1 MLKPTKIASKTPS
14 RAVFAISQRFNSTD
28 MATRNN
34 YYNEYWD
41 RGKKSQWDGGEDITD
56 KDRHREM
63 YFDWAQETNRG
74 IHPTRYGNVG
84 NARRHYKNVGW
95 GEQME
100 FQRIMRSI
108 CQGNYMNLTEEQM
121 RAANLGYMSEDDDFL
136 TREEDDYGVPYYK
149 ANVIYRNQA
158 LVDRCEGRPTYEWQ
172 IPAGAD
178 RYYGYKTVSTAVDV
192 NYTDAINENDVYDWE
207 TTTEQIPMKGT
218 HYILYNRTTDSKILI
233 CSMEDTKEAID
244 KFDGVDTCALMLAAD
259 TLLSSMDSPLSP
271 LSRNDTEL
279 LQIGIGWSVFAYC
292 AMTSVPVCWSIYGA
306 TAFQFLRTYF
316 QPYHMRMKT
325 IMKACREKELHVV
338 FGDWLGPD
346 LVERELH
353 TSDQDITAIAERYNM
368 FAMGNDSANGEFL
381 IEGNTLKANWY
392 KFLIDLELRGIL
404 NSRKTKISTLDQFE
418 AEGYPKTYAEAIQ
431 DKRLDLLAH
440 TVNNM
445 ETNRAV
451 VGVQSTRDVSTEVVA
466 QLLKARLTSDVP
478 VSVPLEYM
486 EDHERVSV
494 VWQ

>member
-1 MLKPTKIASKTPS
+1 MLKPTTNMTSK
-14 RAVFAISQRFNSTD
+14 RAVFAVSKRYTSLE

-63 YFDWAQETNRG
+63 YFDWAENTSRG
-74 IHPTRYGNVG
+74 VHPSRFGNVG
-84 NARRHYKNVGW
+84 NARRRYKNVGW

-100 FQRIMRSI
+100 FQRIMRSV

-136 TREEDDYGVPYYK
+136 IREEDEYGVPYYK
-149 ANVIYRNQA
+149 ANVIYRNQS
-158 LVDRCEGRPTYEWQ
+158 LVDKCEGRPTYEWQ
-172 IPAGAD
+172 IPSGAD

-207 TTTEQIPMKGT
+207 TTDEQIEMKGT
-218 HYILYNRTTDSKILI
+218 HYILYNRTTDSKILL

-244 KFDGVDTCALMLAAD
+244 KFEGVDTFAVMLAAD
-259 TLLSSMDSPLSP
+259 TLLSALDSSLSP
-271 LSRNDTEL
+271 LSKNDSEL
-279 LQIGIGWSVFAYC
+279 LQLGIGWSVFGFFAL
-292 AMTSVPVCWSIYGA
+292 A
-306 TAFQFLRTYF
+306 TQPWWLYAATVVQFGRTYLL
-316 QPYHMRMKT
+316 PYHSRLKS
-325 IMKACREKELHVV
+325 IAKACREKELHVV

-353 TSDQDITAIAERYNM
+353 TSDQDIASVAERYSM
-368 FAMGNDSANGEFL
+368 FAMGNDASQGEFL
-381 IEGNTLKANWY
+381 VEGNKLKANWY
-392 KFLIDLELRGIL
+392 KMLINLELRGIINCRYNL
-404 NSRKTKISTLDQFE
+404 IKSLEDFE
-418 AEGYPKTYAEAIQ
+418 TEGYPKSYAEACQ
-431 DKRLDLLAH
+431 DKRLDLFAH

-445 ETNRAV
+445 ETHRAV
-451 VGVQSTRDVSTEVVA
+451 VGVQSTKDVSTDVVA
-466 QLLKARLTSDVP
+466 QLVRQRLCSDIP

>member
-1 MLKPTKIASKTPS
+1 
-14 RAVFAISQRFNSTD
+14 

-41 RGKKSQWDGGEDITD
+41 RGKKAQFDGGEDITD

-63 YFDWAQETNRG
+63 YFDWAENTNRAV
-74 IHPTRYGNVG
+74 HPSRFGNVG
-84 NARRHYKNVGW
+84 MARRRYKNHGW

-136 TREEDDYGVPYYK
+136 TREEDDYGVPYHK

-172 IPAGAD
+172 VPAGAD
-178 RYYGYKTVSTAVDV
+178 RFYGYKTVSTAVDV

-207 TTTEQIPMKGT
+207 PTDEQIQMKGT
-218 HYILYNRTTDSKILI
+218 HYIMYNRTTDSKILI
-233 CSMEDTKEAID
+233 CSMEDVKEALD
-244 KFDGVDTCALMLAAD
+244 KFEGVDTCALMLAAD
-259 TLLSSMDSPLSP
+259 TLLSSMDSSLSP
-271 LSRNDTEL
+271 LSKNDSEL
-279 LQIGIGWSVFAYC
+279 LQLGIGWSVFGFFAL
-292 AMTSVPVCWSIYGA
+292 AGQPWWLYGLTGA
-306 TAFQFLRTYF
+306 QFFRTYL
-316 QPYHMRMKT
+316 QPYHLKLKSIMRT
-325 IMKACREKELHVV
+325 CREKELHVV

-368 FAMGNDSANGEFL
+368 FAIGNDASQGEFL
-381 IEGNTLKANWY
+381 IEGNKLKANWH
-392 KFLIDLELRGIL
+392 KFLINLELRGII
-404 NSRKTKISTLDQFE
+404 NSRRNLIKSLEEFE
-418 AEGYPKTYAEAIQ
+418 SQGYPKTYAEAIQ
-431 DKRLDLLAH
+431 DKRLDLFAH

-445 ETNRAV
+445 ETSKAV
-451 VGVQSTRDVSTEVVA
+451 IGVQSTRDVSTEVVA
-466 QLLKARLTSDVP
+466 QLMQKRLMSDIP